1 MSSSSTLTFDDDE
14 LLVFSNHTDHVVNPS
29 PELNASYPSRMTF
42 AWFDGTIKRGWKN
55 PIKEENLHD
64 VNPDSSCK
72 KVMADWT
79 RFWNFQ
85 YQRKIKDKDDDSSF
99 KPKMTILPTMFL
111 TFGTTYLL
119 AGTNRLITILV
130 QQVCLLFM
138 CVLQLAVVVL
148 MVVQFCMT

>member
-1 MSSSSTLTFDDDE
+1 MMLTQIR
-14 LLVFSNHTDHVVNPS
+14 HVRKSWPTG
-29 PELNASYPSRMTF
+29 P
-42 AWFDGTIKRGWKN
+42 G
-55 PIKEENLHD
+55 
-64 VNPDSSCK
+64 K

-85 YQRKIKDKDDDSSF
+85 YQRKTKDKDDDSSF

-138 CVLQLAVVVL
+138 CVLQLAVVVS